1 MPDNAADHPEGFARP
16 PEPKA
21 LGTPARGQEIA
32 GGDLRLP
39 GGSLSGDPFTQK
51 PPSAAYAD
59 ELHGFRWLD
68 DLAAVN
74 TPAARSLAQRRV
86 LDWIEAHP
94 SPAEGREWRPAITG
108 RRVLRWVFH
117 GNMILS
123 GLEPSA
129 RSPFFAALHEQLAHL
144 ATHWSEAPS
153 GTARIEALAGLFIAA
168 TTLTG
173 AEARITAALAD
184 LAEQAGQTLAQ
195 GTVPSRNPEELLDT
209 FSLLVW
215 VAEAARSA
223 QLDLP
228 DTITTAIDRTAPVL
242 RALRHADG
250 MLPRFHGGGRAAA
263 GRLDHA
269 LRAARGPAVTEPGL
283 AMGYVRLARAR
294 TTLMID
300 AATPPSGDSARTA
313 HASTLGFEL
322 TVARHPLVVS
332 CGSGRLF
339 GPGWARASR
348 ATPCHST
355 LCVTGLSSSR
365 LERGTKGTGGDRLT
379 DLPTHVWAGEADE
392 DGNLYAPDTG
402 PAHAGS
408 PAHLLAGHNGWQS
421 SHGLTH
427 LRELWLDPDG
437 ASLRGEDSLAALSE
451 ADQARLTEAM
461 DGGTLPF
468 TIRFHLHPDVQA
480 EIIDDWVALDLPG
493 GEVWQFAHDGLA
505 DLALEPSAWLDG
517 NQTQPIATH
526 QIVLSAALGG
536 AAMQI
541 GWTLARARFS

>member
-1 MPDNAADHPEGFARP
+1 MPDDSTARPQGFTRP
-16 PEPKA
+16 PEPRA
-21 LGTPARGQEIA
+21 LGNPARGQDIA
-32 GGDLRLP
+32 GGELRLP
-39 GGSLSGDPFTQK
+39 GGSLSGDPFAQK

-86 LDWIEAHP
+86 LDWIEDHP
-94 SPAEGREWRPAITG
+94 TPAEGREWRPAITG

-117 GNMILS
+117 GGMILT
-123 GLEPSA
+123 GLDSDA
-129 RSPFFAALHEQLAHL
+129 RAPFFAALHEQLAHL

-153 GTARIEALAGLFIAA
+153 GPARIEALAGLFIAA
-168 TTLTG
+168 TALNG
-173 AEARITAALAD
+173 AQARITPALSD
-184 LAEQAGQTLAQ
+184 LAVQAGQTLAQ

-215 VAEAARSA
+215 VSEATRSA
-223 QLDLP
+223 GLDLP
-228 DTITTAIDRTAPVL
+228 DALASAIDRTAPVL

-250 MLPRFHGGGRAAA
+250 MLPRFHGGGRGVA

-269 LRAARGPAVTEPGL
+269 LRAARGPAVAEPGL
-283 AMGYVRLARAR
+283 AMGYARMARSR
-294 TTLMID
+294 TTLVID
-300 AATPPSGDSARTA
+300 AAAPPSGDGARTA

-365 LERGTKGTGGDRLT
+365 LERGAKGAGGDRLT
-379 DLPTHVWAGEADE
+379 DLPTHVWAGEADA
-392 DGNLYAPDTG
+392 DGNLFAPDTG

-437 ASLRGEDSLAALSE
+437 ASLRGEDSLAALSDP
-451 ADQARLTEAM
+451 DQARLAEAT
-461 DGGTLPF
+461 GASALPF
-468 TIRFHLHPDVQA
+468 TIRFHLHPDVQP
-480 EIIDDWVALDLPG
+480 EIVDDWVALDLPG
-493 GEVWQFAHDGLA
+493 GELWQFAHDGLA
-505 DLALEPSAWLDG
+505 DLSLEPSAWLDSADI
-517 NQTQPIATH
+517 QPVATH
-526 QIVLSAALGG
+526 QIVLSAALSGP
-536 AAMQI
+536 AMQI
-541 GWTLARARFS
+541 GWTFGRARFS